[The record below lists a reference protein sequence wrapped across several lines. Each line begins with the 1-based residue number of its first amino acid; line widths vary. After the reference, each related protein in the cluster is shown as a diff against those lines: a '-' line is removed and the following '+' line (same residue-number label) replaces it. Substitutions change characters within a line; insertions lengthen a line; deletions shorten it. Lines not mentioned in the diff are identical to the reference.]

1 MSQETLAA
9 IASETLATAPT
20 QRPTAIEIVASYS
33 PKVFLTNAGLTK
45 IQMDK
50 VSKLIIVKQSKGG
63 GLFLTFLN
71 PNPNLPKEER
81 STSIW
86 FSDAA
91 VTNKLVA
98 KDEIVGD
105 GFFARFQFCDMLY
118 TMPDGTIE
126 TRTKICGLGES
137 NYADVN
143 DSMF

>member
-1 MSQETLAA
+1 MAQNTLAV
-9 IASETLATAPT
+9 IASETLASAET
-20 QRPTAIEIVASYS
+20 QRPTSTEIITSSS
-33 PKVFLTNAGLTK
+33 PKVYLTNAGLTK

-50 VSKLIIVKQSKGG
+50 VSKLIVVKQSKGG

-71 PNPNLPKEER
+71 PNLPKESN

-86 FSDAA
+86 FSAKA
-91 VTNKLVA
+91 VSDGLVA

-105 GFFARFQFCDMLY
+105 GFFAQFQICDMLY

-137 NYADVN
+137 NYADVSDN
-143 DSMF
+143 MF